1 MDKGKGGIEGREL
14 WGVLLGRRDGQST
27 LRGAASSGELARPDT
42 LESPPPG
49 RALCWFHTNGLC
61 VPLGSW
67 WGWGCQPSLGF
78 PAAFPAIVLP
88 CSSDQLG
95 CCEAARV
102 SGARPR
108 LRGTELS

>member
-1 MDKGKGGIEGREL
+1 MLSE
-14 WGVLLGRRDGQST
+14 VLPALTPWSLLLQGA
-27 LRGAASSGELARPDT
+27 LR
-42 LESPPPG
+42 
-49 RALCWFHTNGLC
+49 WFHTNGLC
-61 VPLGSW
+61 APLGSR